1 MPCVC
6 HNGEPH
12 VETSEILVGG
22 PRVSEGF
29 EQVGFKFR
37 LEYSHGAN
45 PGGIPFHH
53 PTVQKRGEY
62 LGSAFPVT
70 CGIFFVKQTVGTSTN
85 SK

>member
-22 PRVSEGF
+22 PRVSQGF
-29 EQVGFKFR
+29 LGNRWASNFDC
-37 LEYSHGAN
+37 SHGAN

-53 PTVQKRGEY
+53 PTVQKRG
-62 LGSAFPVT
+62 S
-70 CGIFFVKQTVGTSTN
+70 I
-85 SK
+85 